1 MAIKVNDQLIP
12 SWAIERQAQSLFDQ
26 VAKGMQGRPQEVIQL
41 AAIDLAKERM
51 IDQSLMAQE
60 SLRRKYQIDPEEVN
74 KGMKRW
80 MKENGGK
87 KAIEKAKHPA
97 IKNREDLRREI
108 LAQLRYNRLLEEES
122 SCEIPTEKEAREY
135 YENRPDLFTSEEMVS
150 ASHILKKASS
160 EKEFKVAE
168 EQIQA
173 IRQRLLSG
181 EDFVKCVQE
190 ESDDGG
196 NDGNLGSFGKGRMV
210 PEFEKVAFSL
220 EPDQLSEPVKTQ
232 FGWHL
237 VKLHEKQEP
246 KITPFDELKE
256 KIIEYLHERKKDKV
270 FDSFLD
276 DLKAKATIEEV
287 SGL

>member
-1 MAIKVNDQLIP
+1 MAIKVNDQVIP
-12 SWAIERQAQSLFDQ
+12 SWAIERQAQSLYEQ
-26 VAKGMQGRPQEVIQL
+26 VARGMQGKPQEVIQL

-60 SLRRKYQIDPEEVN
+60 SNRRKYQIDPEEVN

-80 MKENGGK
+80 MRENGGK
-87 KAIEKAKHPA
+87 KAIEKTKHPA
-97 IKNREDLRREI
+97 IKDRDDLRREI

-122 SCEIPTEKEAREY
+122 SCDIPNEEEAREY
-135 YENRPDLFTSEEMVS
+135 YDNRPDLFTSEEMVS

-160 EKEFKVAE
+160 DEEFENAEKE
-168 EQIQA
+168 ILS
-173 IRQRLLSG
+173 IRDRLLGG

-196 NDGNLGSFGKGRMV
+196 NDGNLGTFGKGRMV
-210 PEFEKVAFSL
+210 LEFEEAAFSL

-232 FGWHL
+232 FGWH
-237 VKLHEKQEP
+237 VIKLHEKHEP
-246 KITPFDELKE
+246 KLTPFDELKE

-276 DLKAKATIEEV
+276 ELKAKATIEEV
-287 SGL
+287 SGI

>member
-1 MAIKVNDQLIP
+1 MSIKVNDQIIP
-12 SWAIERQAQSLFDQ
+12 SWAIERQAQSLYEQ
-26 VAKGMQGRPQEVIQL
+26 VARGMPGKPREVIQL
-41 AAIDLAKERM
+41 AAMDLAKERM

-60 SLRRKYQIDPEEVN
+60 SNRRKYQIDPEEVN

-80 MKENGGK
+80 MRENGGK
-87 KAIEKAKHPA
+87 KAIEKTKHPA
-97 IKNREDLRREI
+97 IKDRENLRREI

-122 SCEIPTEKEAREY
+122 SCDKPTDQEAKEY
-135 YENRPDLFTSEEMVS
+135 YDNRPDLFTSEEMVS

-160 EKEFKVAE
+160 DEEFKAAE

-173 IRQRLLSG
+173 IRERLLGG

-196 NDGNLGSFGKGRMV
+196 NDGNLGTFGKGRMV
-210 PEFEKVAFSL
+210 PEFEKAAFSL
-220 EPDQLSEPVKTQ
+220 DADQLSEPVKTQ

-237 VKLHEKQEP
+237 IKLHEKHDP
-246 KITPFDELKE
+246 KLTPFEELKE

-270 FDSFLD
+270 FESFLD
-276 DLKAKATIEEV
+276 GLKSNALIEEV
-287 SGL
+287 TGI

>member
-12 SWAIERQAQSLFDQ
+12 TWAIERQAQSLFDQ

-60 SLRRKYQIDPEEVN
+60 SSRRKYQIDPEEVN
-74 KGMKRW
+74 KGIKRW

-135 YENRPDLFTSEEMVS
+135 YENRPDLFTSEEIVS

>member
-1 MAIKVNDQLIP
+1 MAIKVNDQVIP
-12 SWAIERQAQSLFDQ
+12 SWAIERQAQSLYEQ
-26 VAKGMQGRPQEVIQL
+26 VARGMQGKPQEVIQL

-60 SLRRKYQIDPEEVN
+60 SNRRKYQIDPEEVN

-80 MKENGGK
+80 MRENGGK

-97 IKNREDLRREI
+97 IKDRDDLRREI

-122 SCEIPTEKEAREY
+122 SCDIPTEEEAREY
-135 YENRPDLFTSEEMVS
+135 YDNRPDLFTSEEMVS

-160 EKEFKVAE
+160 DEEFENAEKE
-168 EQIQA
+168 ILS
-173 IRQRLLSG
+173 IRDRLLGG

-196 NDGNLGSFGKGRMV
+196 NDGNLGTFGRGRMV
-210 PEFEKVAFSL
+210 PEFEEAAFSL

-232 FGWHL
+232 FGWH
-237 VKLHEKQEP
+237 VIKLHEKQEP
-246 KITPFDELKE
+246 KLTPFDELKE

-276 DLKAKATIEEV
+276 ELKAKATIEEV
-287 SGL
+287 SGI

>member
-1 MAIKVNDQLIP
+1 MAIKVNDQVIP
-12 SWAIERQAQSLFDQ
+12 SWAIERQAQSLYEQ
-26 VAKGMQGRPQEVIQL
+26 VARGMQGKPQEVIQL

-60 SLRRKYQIDPEEVN
+60 SNRRKYQIDPEEVN

-80 MKENGGK
+80 MRENGGK

-97 IKNREDLRREI
+97 IKDRDDLRREI
-108 LAQLRYNRLLEEES
+108 LAQLRYNRLLEDES
-122 SCEIPTEKEAREY
+122 SCDIPTEDEAREY
-135 YENRPDLFTSEEMVS
+135 YDNRPDLFTSEEMVS

-160 EKEFKVAE
+160 DEEFENAEKE
-168 EQIQA
+168 ILS
-173 IRQRLLSG
+173 IRDRLLGG

-196 NDGNLGSFGKGRMV
+196 NDGNLGTFGKGRMV
-210 PEFEKVAFSL
+210 PEFEEAAFSL

-237 VKLHEKQEP
+237 IKLHEKHES
-246 KITPFDELKE
+246 KLTPFEELKE

-276 DLKAKATIEEV
+276 ELKAKATIEEV
-287 SGL
+287 SGI

>member
-12 SWAIERQAQSLFDQ
+12 TWAIERQAQSLFDQ

-60 SLRRKYQIDPEEVN
+60 SSRRKYQIDPEAVN

>member
-1 MAIKVNDQLIP
+1 
-12 SWAIERQAQSLFDQ
+12 
-26 VAKGMQGRPQEVIQL
+26 
-41 AAIDLAKERM
+41 
-51 IDQSLMAQE
+51 
-60 SLRRKYQIDPEEVN
+60 
-74 KGMKRW
+74 
-80 MKENGGK
+80 
-87 KAIEKAKHPA
+87 
-97 IKNREDLRREI
+97 
-108 LAQLRYNRLLEEES
+108 
-122 SCEIPTEKEAREY
+122 
-135 YENRPDLFTSEEMVS
+135 MVS

>member
-1 MAIKVNDQLIP
+1 
-12 SWAIERQAQSLFDQ
+12 
-26 VAKGMQGRPQEVIQL
+26 MQGKPQEVIQL

-60 SLRRKYQIDPEEVN
+60 SNRRKYQIDPEEVN

-80 MKENGGK
+80 MRENGGK

-97 IKNREDLRREI
+97 IKDRDDLRREI

-122 SCEIPTEKEAREY
+122 SCDIPTEDEARDY
-135 YENRPDLFTSEEMVS
+135 YDNRPDLFTSEEMVS

-160 EKEFKVAE
+160 DEEFENAEKE
-168 EQIQA
+168 ILS
-173 IRQRLLSG
+173 IRDRLLGG

-196 NDGNLGSFGKGRMV
+196 NDGNLGTFGKGRMV
-210 PEFEKVAFSL
+210 PEFEEAAFSL

-232 FGWHL
+232 FGWH
-237 VKLHEKQEP
+237 VIKLHEKHEP
-246 KITPFDELKE
+246 KLTPFDELKE

-276 DLKAKATIEEV
+276 ELKAKATIEEV
-287 SGL
+287 SGI

>member
-1 MAIKVNDQLIP
+1 MSIKVNDQVIP
-12 SWAIERQAQSLFDQ
+12 SWAIERQAQSLYEQ
-26 VAKGMQGRPQEVIQL
+26 VARGMQGKPQKVIQL

-60 SLRRKYQIDPEEVN
+60 SNRRKYQIDPEEVN

-80 MKENGGK
+80 MRENGGK

-97 IKNREDLRREI
+97 IKDRDDLRREI
-108 LAQLRYNRLLEEES
+108 LAQLRYNRLLEDES
-122 SCEIPTEKEAREY
+122 SCDIPTEDEAREY
-135 YENRPDLFTSEEMVS
+135 YDNRPDLFTSEEMVS

-160 EKEFKVAE
+160 DEEFENAEKE
-168 EQIQA
+168 ILS
-173 IRQRLLSG
+173 IRDRLLGG

-196 NDGNLGSFGKGRMV
+196 NDGNLGTFGKGRMV
-210 PEFEKVAFSL
+210 PEFEEAAFSL

-232 FGWHL
+232 FGWH
-237 VKLHEKQEP
+237 VIKLHEKHEP
-246 KITPFDELKE
+246 KLTPFDELKE

-276 DLKAKATIEEV
+276 ELKAKATIEEV
-287 SGL
+287 SGI

>member
-60 SLRRKYQIDPEEVN
+60 SSRRKYQIDPEAVN

-87 KAIEKAKHPA
+87 KAIEKTKHPA

-173 IRQRLLSG
+173 IRQRLLGG
-181 EDFVKCVQE
+181 EDFVKCVQQ

-237 VKLHEKQEP
+237 VKLHEKREP

>member
-1 MAIKVNDQLIP
+1 MAIKINDQLIP

-60 SLRRKYQIDPEEVN
+60 SRRRKYQIDPEEVN
-74 KGMKRW
+74 KGMKHW

-173 IRQRLLSG
+173 IRQRLLGG
-181 EDFVKCVQE
+181 EDFVKCVQQ

-237 VKLHEKQEP
+237 VKLHEKREP

>member
-1 MAIKVNDQLIP
+1 MSIKVNDQVIP
-12 SWAIERQAQSLFDQ
+12 SWAIERQAQSLYEQ
-26 VAKGMQGRPQEVIQL
+26 VARGMQGKPQEVIQL

-60 SLRRKYQIDPEEVN
+60 SNRRKYQIDPEEVN

-80 MKENGGK
+80 MRENGGK
-87 KAIEKAKHPA
+87 KAIEKTKHPA
-97 IKNREDLRREI
+97 IKDRDDLRREI

-122 SCEIPTEKEAREY
+122 SCDIPTEEEAREY
-135 YENRPDLFTSEEMVS
+135 YDNRPDLFTSEEMVS

-160 EKEFKVAE
+160 DEEFENAEKE
-168 EQIQA
+168 ILS
-173 IRQRLLSG
+173 IRDRLLGG

-196 NDGNLGSFGKGRMV
+196 NDGNLGTFGKGRMV
-210 PEFEKVAFSL
+210 PEFEEAAFSL

-232 FGWHL
+232 FGWH
-237 VKLHEKQEP
+237 VIKLHEKHEP
-246 KITPFDELKE
+246 KLTPFDELKE

-276 DLKAKATIEEV
+276 ELKAKATIEEV
-287 SGL
+287 SGI

>member
-1 MAIKVNDQLIP
+1 MSIKVNDQVIP
-12 SWAIERQAQSLFDQ
+12 SWAIERQAQSLYEQ
-26 VAKGMQGRPQEVIQL
+26 VARGMQGKPQEVIQL

-60 SLRRKYQIDPEEVN
+60 SNRRKYQIDPEEVN

-80 MKENGGK
+80 MRENGGK

-97 IKNREDLRREI
+97 IKDRDDLRREI
-108 LAQLRYNRLLEEES
+108 LAQLRYNRLLEDES
-122 SCEIPTEKEAREY
+122 SCDIPTEDEAREY
-135 YENRPDLFTSEEMVS
+135 YDNRPDLFTSEEMVS

-160 EKEFKVAE
+160 DEEFENAEKE
-168 EQIQA
+168 ILS
-173 IRQRLLSG
+173 IRDRLLGG

-196 NDGNLGSFGKGRMV
+196 NDGNLGTFGKGRMV
-210 PEFEKVAFSL
+210 PEFEEAAFSL

-232 FGWHL
+232 FGWH
-237 VKLHEKQEP
+237 VIKLHEKQEP
-246 KITPFDELKE
+246 KLTPFDELKE

-276 DLKAKATIEEV
+276 ELKAKATIEEV
-287 SGL
+287 SGI

>member
-1 MAIKVNDQLIP
+1 MIP
-12 SWAIERQAQSLFDQ
+12 SWAIERQAQSLYEQ
-26 VAKGMQGRPQEVIQL
+26 VARGMQGKPQEVIQL

-60 SLRRKYQIDPEEVN
+60 SNRRKYQIDPEEVN

-80 MKENGGK
+80 MRENGGK

-97 IKNREDLRREI
+97 IKDRDDLRREI
-108 LAQLRYNRLLEEES
+108 LAQLRYNRLLEDES
-122 SCEIPTEKEAREY
+122 SCDIPTEDEAREY
-135 YENRPDLFTSEEMVS
+135 YDNRPDLFTSEEMVS

-160 EKEFKVAE
+160 DDEFENAEKEIFL
-168 EQIQA
+168 
-173 IRQRLLSG
+173 IRDRLLGG

-196 NDGNLGSFGKGRMV
+196 NDGNLGTFGKGRMV
-210 PEFEKVAFSL
+210 PEFEEAAFSL

-232 FGWHL
+232 FGWH
-237 VKLHEKQEP
+237 VIKLHEKHEP
-246 KITPFDELKE
+246 KLMPFDELKE

-276 DLKAKATIEEV
+276 ELKAKATIEEV
-287 SGL
+287 SGI

>member
-1 MAIKVNDQLIP
+1 MIP
-12 SWAIERQAQSLFDQ
+12 SWAIERQAQSLYEQ
-26 VAKGMQGRPQEVIQL
+26 VARGMQGKPQEVIQL
-41 AAIDLAKERM
+41 ATIDLAKERM

-60 SLRRKYQIDPEEVN
+60 SNRRKYQIDPEEVN

-80 MKENGGK
+80 MRENGGK

-97 IKNREDLRREI
+97 IKDRDDLRREI
-108 LAQLRYNRLLEEES
+108 LAQLRYNRLLEDES
-122 SCEIPTEKEAREY
+122 SCDIPTEDEAREY
-135 YENRPDLFTSEEMVS
+135 YDNRPDLFTSEEMVS

-160 EKEFKVAE
+160 DEEFENAEKEIFS
-168 EQIQA
+168 
-173 IRQRLLSG
+173 IRDRLLGG

-196 NDGNLGSFGKGRMV
+196 NDGNLGTFGKGRMV
-210 PEFEKVAFSL
+210 PEFEEAAFSL

-232 FGWHL
+232 FGWH
-237 VKLHEKQEP
+237 VIKLHEKHEP
-246 KITPFDELKE
+246 KLTPFDELKE

-276 DLKAKATIEEV
+276 ELKAKATIEEV
-287 SGL
+287 SGI

>member
-1 MAIKVNDQLIP
+1 MSIKVNDQIIP
-12 SWAIERQAQSLFDQ
+12 SWAIERQAQSLYEQ
-26 VAKGMQGRPQEVIQL
+26 VARGMPGKPREVIQL
-41 AAIDLAKERM
+41 AAMDLAKERM

-60 SLRRKYQIDPEEVN
+60 SNRRKYQIDPEEVN

-80 MKENGGK
+80 MRENGGK
-87 KAIEKAKHPA
+87 KAIEKTKHPA
-97 IKNREDLRREI
+97 IKDREDLRREI

-122 SCEIPTEKEAREY
+122 SCDKPTDQEAKEY
-135 YENRPDLFTSEEMVS
+135 YDNRPDLFTSEEMVS

-160 EKEFKVAE
+160 DEEFKAAE

-173 IRQRLLSG
+173 IRERLLGG

-196 NDGNLGSFGKGRMV
+196 NDGNLGTFGKGRMV
-210 PEFEKVAFSL
+210 PEFEKAAFSL
-220 EPDQLSEPVKTQ
+220 DADQLSEPVKTQ

-237 VKLHEKQEP
+237 IKLHEKYDP
-246 KITPFDELKE
+246 KLTPFEELKE

-270 FDSFLD
+270 FESFLD
-276 DLKAKATIEEV
+276 GLKSEASIEEV
-287 SGL
+287 SGI

>member
-12 SWAIERQAQSLFDQ
+12 SWAIERQAQCLFDQ

-60 SLRRKYQIDPEEVN
+60 SSRRKYQIDPEEVN
-74 KGMKRW
+74 KGIKRW

-173 IRQRLLSG
+173 IRQRLLGG

-190 ESDDGG
+190 ESDDGV

>member
-1 MAIKVNDQLIP
+1 MSIKVNDQVIP
-12 SWAIERQAQSLFDQ
+12 SWAIERQAQSLYEQ
-26 VAKGMQGRPQEVIQL
+26 VARGMQGKPQEVIQL

-60 SLRRKYQIDPEEVN
+60 SNRRKYQIDPEEVN

-80 MKENGGK
+80 MRENGGK

-97 IKNREDLRREI
+97 IKDRDDLRREI
-108 LAQLRYNRLLEEES
+108 LAQLRYNRLLEDES
-122 SCEIPTEKEAREY
+122 SCDIPTEDEAREY
-135 YENRPDLFTSEEMVS
+135 YDNRPDLFTSEEMVS

-160 EKEFKVAE
+160 DEEFENAEKEIFL
-168 EQIQA
+168 
-173 IRQRLLSG
+173 IRDRLLGG

-196 NDGNLGSFGKGRMV
+196 NDGNLGTFGKGRMV
-210 PEFEKVAFSL
+210 PEFEEAAFSL

-232 FGWHL
+232 FGWH
-237 VKLHEKQEP
+237 VIKLHEKHEP
-246 KITPFDELKE
+246 KLTPFDELKE

-276 DLKAKATIEEV
+276 ELKAKATIEEV
-287 SGL
+287 SGI

>member
-1 MAIKVNDQLIP
+1 MAIKVNDQVIP
-12 SWAIERQAQSLFDQ
+12 SWAIERQAQSLYEQ
-26 VAKGMQGRPQEVIQL
+26 VARGMQGKPQEVIQL

-60 SLRRKYQIDPEEVN
+60 SNRRKYQIDPEEVN

-80 MKENGGK
+80 MRENGGK
-87 KAIEKAKHPA
+87 KAIEKTKHPA
-97 IKNREDLRREI
+97 IKDRDDLRREI

-122 SCEIPTEKEAREY
+122 SCDIPTEEEAREY
-135 YENRPDLFTSEEMVS
+135 YDNRPDLFTSEEMVS

-160 EKEFKVAE
+160 DEEFENAEKE
-168 EQIQA
+168 ILS
-173 IRQRLLSG
+173 IRDRLLGG

-196 NDGNLGSFGKGRMV
+196 NDGNLGTFGKGRMV
-210 PEFEKVAFSL
+210 LEFEEAAFSL

-232 FGWHL
+232 FGWH
-237 VKLHEKQEP
+237 VIKLHEKHEP
-246 KITPFDELKE
+246 KLTPFDELKE

-276 DLKAKATIEEV
+276 ELKAKATIEEV
-287 SGL
+287 SGI

>member
-12 SWAIERQAQSLFDQ
+12 TWAIERQAQSLFDQ

-60 SLRRKYQIDPEEVN
+60 SSRRKYQIDPEEVN
-74 KGMKRW
+74 KGIKRW

-246 KITPFDELKE
+246 KIAPFDELKE

>member
-1 MAIKVNDQLIP
+1 MSIKVNDQVIP
-12 SWAIERQAQSLFDQ
+12 SWAIERQAQSLYEQ
-26 VAKGMQGRPQEVIQL
+26 VARGMQGKPQEVIQL

-60 SLRRKYQIDPEEVN
+60 SNRRKYQIDPEEVN

-80 MKENGGK
+80 MRENGGK
-87 KAIEKAKHPA
+87 KAIEKTKHPA
-97 IKNREDLRREI
+97 IKDRDDLRREI

-122 SCEIPTEKEAREY
+122 SCDIPTEEEAREY
-135 YENRPDLFTSEEMVS
+135 YDNRPDLFTSEEMVS

-160 EKEFKVAE
+160 DEEFENAEKE
-168 EQIQA
+168 ILS
-173 IRQRLLSG
+173 IRDRLLGG

-196 NDGNLGSFGKGRMV
+196 NDGNLGTFGKGRMV
-210 PEFEKVAFSL
+210 LEFEEAAFSL

-232 FGWHL
+232 FGWH
-237 VKLHEKQEP
+237 VIKLHEKHEP
-246 KITPFDELKE
+246 KLTPFDELKE

-276 DLKAKATIEEV
+276 ELKAKATIEEV
-287 SGL
+287 SGI

>member
-12 SWAIERQAQSLFDQ
+12 TWAIERQAQSLFDQ

-60 SLRRKYQIDPEEVN
+60 SSRRKYQIDPEEVN

-135 YENRPDLFTSEEMVS
+135 YENRPDLFTSEEIVS

>member
-1 MAIKVNDQLIP
+1 VIP
-12 SWAIERQAQSLFDQ
+12 SWAIERQAQSLYEQ
-26 VAKGMQGRPQEVIQL
+26 VARGMQGKPQEVIQL

-60 SLRRKYQIDPEEVN
+60 SNRRKYQIDPEEVN

-80 MKENGGK
+80 MRENGGK

-97 IKNREDLRREI
+97 IKDRDDLRREI
-108 LAQLRYNRLLEEES
+108 LAQLRYNRLLEDES
-122 SCEIPTEKEAREY
+122 SCDIPTEDEAREY
-135 YENRPDLFTSEEMVS
+135 YDNRPDLFTSEEMVS

-160 EKEFKVAE
+160 DEEFENAEKE
-168 EQIQA
+168 ILS
-173 IRQRLLSG
+173 IRDRLLGG

-196 NDGNLGSFGKGRMV
+196 NDGNLGTFGKGRMV
-210 PEFEKVAFSL
+210 PEFEEAAFSL

-232 FGWHL
+232 FGWH
-237 VKLHEKQEP
+237 VIKLHEKQEP
-246 KITPFDELKE
+246 KLTPFDELKE

-276 DLKAKATIEEV
+276 ELKAKATIEEV
-287 SGL
+287 SGI

>member
-1 MAIKVNDQLIP
+1 MIP
-12 SWAIERQAQSLFDQ
+12 SWAIERQAQSLYEQ
-26 VAKGMQGRPQEVIQL
+26 VARGMQGKPQEVIQL

-60 SLRRKYQIDPEEVN
+60 SNRRKYQIDPEEVN

-80 MKENGGK
+80 MRENGGK

-97 IKNREDLRREI
+97 IKDRDDLRREI

-122 SCEIPTEKEAREY
+122 SCDIPTEEEAREY
-135 YENRPDLFTSEEMVS
+135 YDNRPDLFTSEEMVS

-160 EKEFKVAE
+160 DDEFENAEKEIFL
-168 EQIQA
+168 
-173 IRQRLLSG
+173 IRDRLLGG

-196 NDGNLGSFGKGRMV
+196 NDGNLGTFGKGRMV
-210 PEFEKVAFSL
+210 PEFEEAAFSL

-232 FGWHL
+232 FGWH
-237 VKLHEKQEP
+237 VIKLHEKHEP
-246 KITPFDELKE
+246 KLTPFDELKE

-276 DLKAKATIEEV
+276 ELKAKATIEEV
-287 SGL
+287 SGI

>member
-60 SLRRKYQIDPEEVN
+60 SSRRKYQIDPEEVN

>member
-1 MAIKVNDQLIP
+1 MSIKVNDQVIP
-12 SWAIERQAQSLFDQ
+12 SWAIERQAQSLYEQ
-26 VAKGMQGRPQEVIQL
+26 VARGMQGKPQEVIQL

-60 SLRRKYQIDPEEVN
+60 CNRRKYQIDPEEVN

-80 MKENGGK
+80 MRENGGK
-87 KAIEKAKHPA
+87 KAIEKTKHPA
-97 IKNREDLRREI
+97 IKDRDDLRREI

-122 SCEIPTEKEAREY
+122 SCDIPTEEEAREY
-135 YENRPDLFTSEEMVS
+135 YDNRPDLFTSEEMVS

-160 EKEFKVAE
+160 DEEFENAEKE
-168 EQIQA
+168 ILS
-173 IRQRLLSG
+173 IRDRLLGG

-190 ESDDGG
+190 DSDDGG
-196 NDGNLGSFGKGRMV
+196 NDGNLGTFGKGRMV
-210 PEFEKVAFSL
+210 PEFEEAAFSL

-232 FGWHL
+232 FGWH
-237 VKLHEKQEP
+237 VIKLHEKHEP
-246 KITPFDELKE
+246 KLTPFDELKE

-276 DLKAKATIEEV
+276 ELKAKATIEEV
-287 SGL
+287 SGI

>member
-60 SLRRKYQIDPEEVN
+60 SSRRKYQIDPEEVN
-74 KGMKRW
+74 KGIKRW

-190 ESDDGG
+190 ESDDGV

-256 KIIEYLHERKKDKV
+256 KIIEYLYERKKDKV

>member
-1 MAIKVNDQLIP
+1 VIP
-12 SWAIERQAQSLFDQ
+12 SWAIERQAQSLYEQ
-26 VAKGMQGRPQEVIQL
+26 VARGMQGKPQEVIQL

-60 SLRRKYQIDPEEVN
+60 SNRRKYQIDPEEVN

-80 MKENGGK
+80 MRENGGK

-97 IKNREDLRREI
+97 IKDRDDLRREI

-122 SCEIPTEKEAREY
+122 SCDIPTEEEAREY
-135 YENRPDLFTSEEMVS
+135 YDNRPDLFTSEEMVS

-160 EKEFKVAE
+160 DDEFENAEKEIFS
-168 EQIQA
+168 
-173 IRQRLLSG
+173 IRDRLLGG

-196 NDGNLGSFGKGRMV
+196 NDGNLGTFGKGRMV
-210 PEFEKVAFSL
+210 PEFEEAAFSL

-232 FGWHL
+232 FGWH
-237 VKLHEKQEP
+237 VIKLHEKHEP
-246 KITPFDELKE
+246 KLTPFDELKE

-276 DLKAKATIEEV
+276 ELKAKATIEEV
-287 SGL
+287 SGI

>member
-1 MAIKVNDQLIP
+1 MSIKVNDQVIP
-12 SWAIERQAQSLFDQ
+12 SWAIERQAQSLYEQ
-26 VAKGMQGRPQEVIQL
+26 VARGMQGKPQEVIQL

-60 SLRRKYQIDPEEVN
+60 SNRRKYQIHPEEVN

-80 MKENGGK
+80 MRENGGK

-97 IKNREDLRREI
+97 IKDRDDLRREI

-122 SCEIPTEKEAREY
+122 SCDIPTEEEAREY
-135 YENRPDLFTSEEMVS
+135 YDNRPDLFTSEEMVS

-160 EKEFKVAE
+160 DEEFENAEKE
-168 EQIQA
+168 ILS
-173 IRQRLLSG
+173 IRDRLLGG

-196 NDGNLGSFGKGRMV
+196 NDGNLGTFGKGRMV
-210 PEFEKVAFSL
+210 PEFEEAAFSL

-232 FGWHL
+232 FGWH
-237 VKLHEKQEP
+237 VIKLHEKHEP
-246 KITPFDELKE
+246 KLTPFDELKE

-276 DLKAKATIEEV
+276 ELKAKATIEEV
-287 SGL
+287 SGI

>member
-1 MAIKVNDQLIP
+1 MSIKVNDQVIP
-12 SWAIERQAQSLFDQ
+12 SWAIERQAQSLYEQ
-26 VAKGMQGRPQEVIQL
+26 VARGMQGKPQEVIQL

-60 SLRRKYQIDPEEVN
+60 SNRRKYQIDPEEVN

-80 MKENGGK
+80 MRENGGK

-97 IKNREDLRREI
+97 IKDRDDLRREI
-108 LAQLRYNRLLEEES
+108 LAQLRYNRLLEDES
-122 SCEIPTEKEAREY
+122 SCDIPTEDEAREY
-135 YENRPDLFTSEEMVS
+135 YDNRPDLFTSEEMVS

-160 EKEFKVAE
+160 DEEFENAEKE
-168 EQIQA
+168 ILS
-173 IRQRLLSG
+173 IRDRLLGG

-196 NDGNLGSFGKGRMV
+196 NDGNLGTFGKGRMV
-210 PEFEKVAFSL
+210 PEFEEAAFSL
-220 EPDQLSEPVKTQ
+220 EPNQLSEPVKTQ
-232 FGWHL
+232 FGWH
-237 VKLHEKQEP
+237 VIKLHEKHEP
-246 KITPFDELKE
+246 KLTPFDELKE

-276 DLKAKATIEEV
+276 ELKAKATIEEV
-287 SGL
+287 SGI

>member
-1 MAIKVNDQLIP
+1 MSIKVNDQVIP
-12 SWAIERQAQSLFDQ
+12 SWAIERQAQSLYEQ
-26 VAKGMQGRPQEVIQL
+26 VARGMQGKPQEVIQL

-60 SLRRKYQIDPEEVN
+60 SNRRKYQIDPEEVN

-80 MKENGGK
+80 MRENGGK
-87 KAIEKAKHPA
+87 KAIEKTKHPA
-97 IKNREDLRREI
+97 IKDRDDLRREI

-122 SCEIPTEKEAREY
+122 SCDIPTEDEAREY
-135 YENRPDLFTSEEMVS
+135 YDNRPDLFTSEEMVS

-160 EKEFKVAE
+160 DEEFENAEKE
-168 EQIQA
+168 ILS
-173 IRQRLLSG
+173 IRDRLLGG

-196 NDGNLGSFGKGRMV
+196 NDGNLGTFGKGRMV
-210 PEFEKVAFSL
+210 PEFEEAAFSL

-232 FGWHL
+232 FGWH
-237 VKLHEKQEP
+237 VIKLHEKHEP
-246 KITPFDELKE
+246 KLTPFDELKE

-276 DLKAKATIEEV
+276 ELKAKATIEEV
-287 SGL
+287 SGI